1 MNPVVYPSLAYHSV
15 RDFEPVAL
23 LTSIPEVLLVHEAV
37 PAMSI
42 KELIAIAKARPGK
55 LNHASGGTATLLAL
69 ELFKAVA
76 GIDVTS
82 VPFRGGRPGG
92 HRGHGG

>member
-1 MNPVVYPSLAYHSV
+1 
-15 RDFEPVAL
+15 
-23 LTSIPEVLLVHEAV
+23 VLLVHEAV